1 MQTQPNGAQ
10 LSEITTF
17 IDAGVVKPVVSTVL
31 PLKEAAQAHELA
43 GLGHARARSSSRLSP
58 GRSITKGMKKA
69 HDLTAEG
76 ENVWASTIISRFPS
90 REEARTSSTEYCEAE
105 QTLPTQEMN
114 SGQETV

>member
-1 MQTQPNGAQ
+1 
-10 LSEITTF
+10 
-17 IDAGVVKPVVSTVL
+17 
-31 PLKEAAQAHELA
+31 
-43 GLGHARARSSSRLSP
+43 
-58 GRSITKGMKKA
+58 MKKV